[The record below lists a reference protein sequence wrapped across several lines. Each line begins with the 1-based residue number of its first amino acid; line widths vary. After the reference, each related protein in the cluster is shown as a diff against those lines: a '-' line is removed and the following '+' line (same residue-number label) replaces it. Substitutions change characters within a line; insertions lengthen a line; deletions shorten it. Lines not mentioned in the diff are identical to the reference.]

1 MGIIRSA
8 VKQVAL
14 AAMVVLGKRI
24 ATRVAGKIAEK
35 ATKPRPQTSK

>member
-8 VKQVAL
+8 VKQVAV

-24 ATRVAGKIAEK
+24 ASRVAGKIAEK
-35 ATKPRPQTSK
+35 AAKPRPETSK